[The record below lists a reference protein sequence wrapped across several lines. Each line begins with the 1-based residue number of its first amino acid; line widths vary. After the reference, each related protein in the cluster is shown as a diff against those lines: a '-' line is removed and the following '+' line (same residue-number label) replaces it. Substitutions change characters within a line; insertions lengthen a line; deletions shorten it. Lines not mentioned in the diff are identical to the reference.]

1 MAGKIFSSKISLV
14 RKTQNEKERKVLIKR
29 YKNVPK
35 ITKGIKGDTSDNQQA
50 SIILFVVTR

>member
-14 RKTQNEKERKVLIKR
+14 RKIQNEKERKVLIKP

-35 ITKGIKGDTSDNQQA
+35 ITKGINGDTLDNQQA
-50 SIILFVVTR
+50 SIIM